1 MWTTQRASALRSSCK
16 AAQRVSCCSWNG
28 TFLKGVDPPRRTQV
42 PTGAFA
48 ATRRLVSP
56 QQGPRRR
63 SRATRA
69 RACLNGHPSARA
81 NERPGN
87 GRQHPSR
94 SQVGILQLLRS
105 SSCGSFASSG
115 CCALATQ
122 RSCNATC
129 PGCPPHCSR
138 LQQRRRR
145 NRDPAGGAAG
155 SHIRDRHPAPHAAC
169 SWSILRKEPV

>member
-63 SRATRA
+63 RRATRT
-69 RACLNGHPSARA
+69 RAGLNGHPSARA
-81 NERPGN
+81 NVQKPGN
-87 GRQHPSR
+87 GKRHPSCT
-94 SQVGILQLLRS
+94 QGILQLLRS
-105 SSCGSFASSG
+105 SSCSSFASSG
-115 CCALATQ
+115 CCALATKC
-122 RSCNATC
+122 SCTATC

-138 LQQRRRR
+138 LKQRRRR
-145 NRDPAGGAAG
+145 NRDPAGCATG
-155 SHIRDRHPAPHAAC
+155 SDIRDRHPAAHAAC
-169 SWSILRKEPV
+169 GWSILCKEPV